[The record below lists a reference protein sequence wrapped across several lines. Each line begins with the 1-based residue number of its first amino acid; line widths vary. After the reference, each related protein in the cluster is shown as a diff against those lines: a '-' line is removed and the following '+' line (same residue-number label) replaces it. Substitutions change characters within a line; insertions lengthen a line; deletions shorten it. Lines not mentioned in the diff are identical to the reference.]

1 MAKGHWQIYNWESD
15 DKKSESFSGKCESV
29 PIEMVP
35 HGIVKTALRI
45 CSFIGNGL
53 YGVDL
58 KEWHGHPIV
67 IEVNDNPS
75 IDAGIEDGVGK
86 SKVYLAIMRSLRHR
100 IEERMNAA
108 QHKLQQ
114 HEREWF

>member
-1 MAKGHWQIYNWESD
+1 
-15 DKKSESFSGKCESV
+15 
-29 PIEMVP
+29 
-35 HGIVKTALRI
+35 
-45 CSFIGNGL
+45 
-53 YGVDL
+53 
-58 KEWHGHPIV
+58 V